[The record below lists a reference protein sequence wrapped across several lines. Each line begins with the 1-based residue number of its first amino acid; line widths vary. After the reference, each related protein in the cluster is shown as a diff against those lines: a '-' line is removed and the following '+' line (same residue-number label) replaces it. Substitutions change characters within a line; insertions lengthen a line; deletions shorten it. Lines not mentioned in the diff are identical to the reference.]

1 MTGRAFPR
9 GAACVEVPA
18 SVGRLGVTNARFLAS
33 AHRLG
38 LPVIA
43 YTVDVPTHMHRLL
56 DLGVDGLM
64 TDRADLLR
72 EVLIERG
79 QWGP

>member
-1 MTGRAFPR
+1 
-9 GAACVEVPA
+9 VPA
-18 SVGRLGVTNARFLAS
+18 SVGRLAVTDARFLSS

-43 YTVDVPTHMHRLL
+43 YTVDVPAHMHRLL

-72 EVLIERG
+72 EVLAERG